1 MDNLKL
7 YDANDDILRIM
18 YHLKSIGWDC
28 VKKQSIQRI
37 LYLTKVLY
45 SFTHKD
51 KNIFEYYSFSV
62 TIAGPYSFLIENSL
76 VYLKSNQNLLED
88 SDGNIK
94 YQRESPN
101 KDIDKEKDNWIKNI
115 IFILGKYGE
124 NKIFGFTI
132 NDPLYHL
139 AVQINQQKELDT
151 SSPDNKT
158 IQTLNNFKSAFEET
172 LSNTSSID
180 DNEYIDLYFEYIF
193 SQIIKN

>member
-7 YDANDDILRIM
+7 YEANDDILRIM

-62 TIAGPYSFLIENSL
+62 TIAGPYSNLIGRSFVFLISAQ
-76 VYLKSNQNLLED
+76 YLSED
-88 SDGNIK
+88 QEGNIN
-94 YQRESPN
+94 YQMESPN
-101 KDIDKEKDNWIKNI
+101 KYIDKEKDNWIKNI

-124 NKIFGFTI
+124 NRIFGFTI
-132 NDPLYHL
+132 NDPLYNL

-151 SSPDNKT
+151 SSPDNET
-158 IQTLNNFKSAFEET
+158 IKVLNNFRSAFEET
-172 LSNTSSID
+172 LSDTSSID
-180 DNEYIDLYFEYIF
+180 NNEYIDLYFEYIF